1 MYYGPNGTSV
11 RVDALAFRPMRRR
24 LSTRLGFVTHVP
36 GRTGALRTQ
45 HRRVIAIAL
54 GLLGLGWSSA
64 ARPDDGTVAELSA
77 AQYNDERTLAEL
89 LWAQSPE
96 VLDARTAAGVAASEV
111 TRART
116 LPNPAL
122 DFTWGTIPIGQ
133 TNPPHL
139 HDPFGN
145 VPNYN
150 TGISQLVELWKRGPR
165 QAATVAEYEHARAQ
179 ALATF
184 ADRFFELLGT
194 VGRIAKSQLRAGV
207 AGELVDASAQL
218 LELDRARAG
227 KGDMALLDLD
237 RAEVEHLHLVAS
249 RDAAATDLEDARAA
263 CAAMVARPCAPF
275 ESTKATRNFIE
286 PAIGAPL
293 SNTWSTETEQRRPD
307 IAALDAALQA
317 AHARETLAKRRIIP
331 DVTVRVGYTYD
342 TFLASGNQEQSLALG
357 LQMPLPTFDRGQAD
371 LQAAMVT
378 LTRAA
383 ETRQAIVAAAR
394 LSLEAASHRRDLLN
408 ARLTAL
414 EVALK
419 KARGVRDALQA
430 AQHRGGASMIDVLLA
445 RRAYQEL
452 LLDRI
457 DLLADAFD
465 ATLKIR
471 QVAALFP
478 RPDQSPEV
486 PTP

>member
-1 MYYGPNGTSV
+1 MVVGLICAWLGVAHADEGTT
-11 RVDALAFRPMRRR
+11 APLTP
-24 LSTRLGFVTHVP
+24 
-36 GRTGALRTQ
+36 
-45 HRRVIAIAL
+45 
-54 GLLGLGWSSA
+54 
-64 ARPDDGTVAELSA
+64 
-77 AQYNDERTLAEL
+77 AQYADESTLAAL
-89 LWAQSPE
+89 LWTQSPE
-96 VLDARTAAGVAASEV
+96 VLDARTAAGTAASEV
-111 TRART
+111 TRAGT

-122 DFTWGTIPIGQ
+122 DFTWGTIPVGQ

-139 HDPFGN
+139 HDPLGN
-145 VPNYN
+145 VPNYT
-150 TGISQLVELWKRGPR
+150 TGLSQLIELAKRGPR

-184 ADRFFELLGT
+184 AARFFELLGT
-194 VGRIAKSQLRAGV
+194 IGRIAKSQLRAGV
-207 AGELVDASAQL
+207 AGELVEASAQL

-227 KGDMALLDLD
+227 KGDMAVMDLD

-263 CAAMVARPCAPF
+263 CAALVARPCAPF
-275 ESTKATRNFIE
+275 ASTKATRNFIE
-286 PAIGAPL
+286 PAIVAPL
-293 SNTWSTETEQRRPD
+293 PNAWSTDAEQRRPD

-317 AHARETLAKRRIIP
+317 AQARETLAKRRIIP

-383 ETRQAIVAAAR
+383 ETRQAIVGAAR
-394 LSLEAASHRRDLLN
+394 LSLAAAARRRDLLN
-408 ARLTAL
+408 ARLDAL

-430 AQHRGGASMIDVLLA
+430 AQQRGGASMIDVLLA

-457 DLLADAFD
+457 DLLGDAYE

-478 RPDQSPEV
+478 RPAQEPEV
-486 PTP
+486 SVP